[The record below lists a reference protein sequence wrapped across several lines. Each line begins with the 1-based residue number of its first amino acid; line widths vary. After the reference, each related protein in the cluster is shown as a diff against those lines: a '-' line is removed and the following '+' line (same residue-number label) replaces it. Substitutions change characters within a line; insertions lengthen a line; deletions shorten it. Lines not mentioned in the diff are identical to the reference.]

1 MSIGIPQ
8 KQIYTQH
15 TDFQQKSR
23 KSAQPNFGIQIAEKL
38 FLDLVDI
45 FVVEIKLEKLVA
57 VRAVDG
63 ALVEHS
69 LCQHDVIA
77 ANGACN
83 FELAAILVF
92 VVFIIFIFVCHNFWS
107 LGLMVLA
114 LGVTVALSRIS
125 IRTILRGIKPVVII
139 ILFTAILNVLYIRSG
154 DLLFDWRFIHI
165 YSGGVYTAIFMVIR
179 ILALIVASS
188 LLTYTTSPTL
198 ITDAIERLLSPLKF
212 MRSGVHTIA
221 MMMTIALRFI
231 PTLIEE
237 FDKITSAQKAR
248 GADLETGNILERTRA
263 LIPVFIPL
271 FITSFRRAYELAYA
285 MECRCYHG
293 YEGRTRMRQMKLE
306 ARDYVALL
314 LVVAVLAG
322 IILLNHFFGRLV

>member
-1 MSIGIPQ
+1 MVKDITIGQYFPGQSVI
-8 KQIYTQH
+8 H
-15 TDFQQKSR
+15 R
-23 KSAQPNFGIQIAEKL
+23 
-38 FLDLVDI
+38 LDPRM
-45 FVVEIKLEKLVA
+45 KLV
-57 VRAVDG
+57 
-63 ALVEHS
+63 LT
-69 LCQHDVIA
+69 L
-77 ANGACN
+77 
-83 FELAAILVF
+83 F
-92 VVFIIFIFVCHNFWS
+92 FIIFIFFCHNFWS

-125 IRTILRGIKPVVII
+125 IRTLLRGIKPVVII
-139 ILFTAILNVLYIRSG
+139 ILFTAVLNVLYIRTG
-154 DLLFDWRFIHI
+154 DLLWEWKFLHF
-165 YSGGVYTAIFMVIR
+165 YTGGIYTAIFMVIR

-306 ARDYVALL
+306 ARDYIALL
-314 LVVAVLAG
+314 LVAAVLTG

>member
-1 MSIGIPQ
+1 MVKDITIGQYFPGQSVI
-8 KQIYTQH
+8 H
-15 TDFQQKSR
+15 
-23 KSAQPNFGIQIAEKL
+23 KL
-38 FLDLVDI
+38 DPRM
-45 FVVEIKLEKLVA
+45 KLV
-57 VRAVDG
+57 
-63 ALVEHS
+63 LT
-69 LCQHDVIA
+69 L
-77 ANGACN
+77 
-83 FELAAILVF
+83 F
-92 VVFIIFIFVCHNFWS
+92 FIVFIFVCHNFWS
-107 LGLMVLA
+107 LGLMVVT
-114 LGVTVALSRIS
+114 LGLVVALSGIS
-125 IRTILRGIKPVVII
+125 IKTILRDIKPVVII
-139 ILFTAILNVLYIRSG
+139 ILFTAVLNLLYIRTG
-154 DLLFDWRFIHI
+154 DLIWEWKFLHL
-165 YSGGVYTAIFMVIR
+165 YTGGLYTASFMVVR

-188 LLTYTTSPTL
+188 MLTYTTSPTL

-212 MRSGVHTIA
+212 MRGGVHTIA

-248 GADLETGNILERTRA
+248 GADLETGNVLERTRA

-314 LVVAVLAG
+314 LIVVVMAA
-322 IILLNHFFGRLV
+322 IILLNHFFGKLV

>member
-1 MSIGIPQ
+1 MVKDITIGQYFPGQSVI
-8 KQIYTQH
+8 H
-15 TDFQQKSR
+15 R
-23 KSAQPNFGIQIAEKL
+23 
-38 FLDLVDI
+38 LDPRM
-45 FVVEIKLEKLVA
+45 KLV
-57 VRAVDG
+57 
-63 ALVEHS
+63 LT
-69 LCQHDVIA
+69 L
-77 ANGACN
+77 
-83 FELAAILVF
+83 F
-92 VVFIIFIFVCHNFWS
+92 FIIFIFVCHNFWS

-114 LGVTVALSRIS
+114 IGVAVALSRIS
-125 IRTILRGIKPVVII
+125 IRTILRGIKPVLII
-139 ILFTAILNVLYIRSG
+139 ILFTAVLNVLYIRSG
-154 DLLFDWRFIHI
+154 DLIWEWEFIHI
-165 YSGGVYTAIFMVIR
+165 YTGGVYTAIFMVIR

-314 LVVAVLAG
+314 LVAAVLAG

>member
-1 MSIGIPQ
+1 MVKDITIGQYFPGQSVI
-8 KQIYTQH
+8 H
-15 TDFQQKSR
+15 
-23 KSAQPNFGIQIAEKL
+23 KL
-38 FLDLVDI
+38 DPRMNLVLTL
-45 FVVEIKLEKLVA
+45 F
-57 VRAVDG
+57 
-63 ALVEHS
+63 
-69 LCQHDVIA
+69 
-77 ANGACN
+77 
-83 FELAAILVF
+83 
-92 VVFIIFIFVCHNFWS
+92 FIVFIFVCHNFWS
-107 LGLMVLA
+107 LGLMVVT
-114 LGVTVALSRIS
+114 LGLVVALSGIS
-125 IRTILRGIKPVVII
+125 IKTILRDIKPVVII
-139 ILFTAILNVLYIRSG
+139 ILFTAVLNLLYIRTG
-154 DLLFDWRFIHI
+154 DLIWEWKFLHL
-165 YSGGVYTAIFMVIR
+165 YTGGLYTASFMVVR

-188 LLTYTTSPTL
+188 MLTYTTSPTL

-212 MRSGVHTIA
+212 MRGGVHTIA

-248 GADLETGNILERTRA
+248 GADLETGNVLERTRA

-314 LVVAVLAG
+314 LIVVVMAA
-322 IILLNHFFGRLV
+322 IILLNHFFGKLV

>member
-1 MSIGIPQ
+1 MVKDITIGQYFPGQSVIHRMDP
-8 KQIYTQH
+8 
-15 TDFQQKSR
+15 R
-23 KSAQPNFGIQIAEKL
+23 M
-38 FLDLVDI
+38 
-45 FVVEIKLEKLVA
+45 KLV
-57 VRAVDG
+57 
-63 ALVEHS
+63 LT
-69 LCQHDVIA
+69 L
-77 ANGACN
+77 
-83 FELAAILVF
+83 F
-92 VVFIIFIFVCHNFWS
+92 FIIFIFVCHNFWS

-165 YSGGVYTAIFMVIR
+165 
-179 ILALIVASS
+179 S